1 MSYITRN
8 LKGIVTYWAPGV
20 NDGFGGVTFPTSV
33 DIKARWEDKAELF
46 IDASGNE
53 VTSKAKVYLVSD
65 VALKGY
71 LFNGKSTVSDPT
83 TISDAREIRAFR
95 RMPNLRNTKF
105 ERLAML

>member
-8 LKGIVTYWAPGV
+8 LRGTVTYWAPGV

-33 DIKARWEDKAELF
+33 EIKSRWEDKAELF
-46 IDASGNE
+46 IDGSGNE
-53 VTSKAKVYLVSD
+53 ITSVAKVYLVSD

-71 LFNGKSTVSDPT
+71 LYNGETTVADPT
-83 TISDAREIRAFR
+83 MVSDAREIRAFR
-95 RMPNLRNTKF
+95 KIPNLKNTKF